1 MAWRPARAWTS
12 QRPVAGYRH
21 FELITQGGRGPLRWV
36 ELAAVL
42 APAHRERGLWRELKD
57 PTRGSR
63 GRLVITESGSD
74 PSPPWTTHGGG

>member
-42 APAHRERGLWRELKD
+42 APSHRERVLWSEL
-57 PTRGSR
+57 
-63 GRLVITESGSD
+63 
-74 PSPPWTTHGGG
+74 

>member
-12 QRPVAGYRH
+12 QRPVVGYRH

-42 APAHRERGLWRELKD
+42 APSHRERVLWSELKD
-57 PTRGSR
+57 PTRWS
-63 GRLVITESGSD
+63 SGWQSIPEND
-74 PSPPWTTHGGG
+74 EDSSTQ

>member
-21 FELITQGGRGPLRWV
+21 FELIMQGGRGPQRWV

-42 APAHRERGLWRELKD
+42 
-57 PTRGSR
+57 GSVASR
-63 GRLVITESGSD
+63 AGALE
-74 PSPPWTTHGGG
+74 